1 MKTLP
6 VTAAFSHAM
15 RSTLDNLGF
24 AFHLSW
30 PWMLALFPIE
40 IVGNLYIW
48 ANDVGPPDV
57 PNPKVIAATFI
68 MGIASLIAFSSI
80 AVSWHRY
87 ILRDDMPQ
95 GLGRLRLDATVW
107 RYAGNVLLIV
117 LLLSLCVVPAVFAFA
132 LVAVLFGDNALV
144 IIVPASLLLLL
155 AIIPS
160 SYRLSVKLPAI
171 ALERWDYS
179 LRNAWADTR
188 GNFWQLLGL
197 ALLYFL
203 LVLIAGLV
211 AAGVGYGLGQLA
223 GAIGQSVSIAIQL
236 VVNWIVTILG
246 VTMLT
251 SLYGYFVEGREF

>member
-1 MKTLP
+1 MKSLP
-6 VTAAFSHAM
+6 VAAAFSHAM

-40 IVGNLYIW
+40 IAGNLYIW
-48 ANDVGPPDV
+48 ANDVGPPSV

-68 MGIASLIAFSSI
+68 MGAASMIAFSSI

-87 ILRDDMPQ
+87 ILGDELPQ
-95 GLGRLRLDATVW
+95 GLQRLRLDATVW

-117 LLLSLCVVPAVFAFA
+117 LLLSLCIVPAVLAFGI
-132 LVAVLFGDNALV
+132 VAAMFGNSALV
-144 IIVPASLLLLL
+144 IIVPASLVLLL

-171 ALERWDYS
+171 ALERTEYG

-188 GNFWQLLGL
+188 GNSWQLLGL

-203 LVLIAGLV
+203 LVLVAALV
-211 AAGVGYGLGQLA
+211 AGGIGYGLGQLA
-223 GAIGQSVSIAIQL
+223 GEIGQSVSIAIQL
-236 VVNWIVTILG
+236 VVNWVVTILG

-251 SLYGYFVEGREF
+251 SLYGFFVEGREF